1 VSDSIWMTLS
11 AGISGALIGAAAT
24 ITAALITRQ
33 PTLTDVIDGRIKV
46 LLETYERTIRDLRA
60 EVGLLEDKVDYL
72 STELK
77 KVRPDP
83 IPT

>member
-1 VSDSIWMTLS
+1 MSDSIWMTLS

-60 EVGLLEDKVDYL
+60 EVERLEDKVECL